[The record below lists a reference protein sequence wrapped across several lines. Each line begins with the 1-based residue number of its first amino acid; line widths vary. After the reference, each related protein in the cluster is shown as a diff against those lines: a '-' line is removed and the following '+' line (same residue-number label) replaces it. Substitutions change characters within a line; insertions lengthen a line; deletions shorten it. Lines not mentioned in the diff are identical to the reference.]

1 MIYNKQGNIVGT
13 LHFSHLNP
21 PKPDGQVQL
30 PFSHV
35 PPFSQEKCMGQA
47 VKKDRKYVIH
57 YQYTKKHKY
66 TKFILDSCRYL
77 RRIQILSA
85 QQIHCSPYYKH

>member
-47 VKKDRKYVIH
+47 VKKIEN
-57 YQYTKKHKY
+57 T
-66 TKFILDSCRYL
+66 
-77 RRIQILSA
+77 
-85 QQIHCSPYYKH
+85 